1 MYGHLARTDRDAK
14 ITQEQKDLAASL
26 QNALEESMLNVA
38 REAFECTGIRKF
50 CLAGGVTLNCNAN
63 SRIAN
68 ADFCD
73 ELFVQPAAS
82 DGGVA
87 LGAALEA
94 ASRVEPGPVGE
105 KMETAYW
112 GPGYSDSEIE
122 QVLKDAKVRYEKH
135 HNIEEVTAR
144 LVAGGNIVG
153 WFQGRMEIGPRALC
167 NRSILA
173 DPSVHGI
180 QDRVNQVK
188 HRELWRPFAPV
199 VTEED
204 GAKYFEHYRVSPFM
218 LLTFYVKGE
227 FQKRLSGITHVDGSS
242 RIQTVNAKQNPRMY
256 KVLKEFEKL
265 KGMPVL
271 MNTSFN
277 DVGEPIVCT
286 PKDALKCFYG
296 TGFDALVMGT
306 FLVKK

>member
-1 MYGHLARTDRDAK
+1 M
-14 ITQEQKDLAASL
+14 
-26 QNALEESMLNVA
+26 
-38 REAFECTGIRKF
+38 
-50 CLAGGVTLNCNAN
+50 
-63 SRIAN
+63 
-68 ADFCD
+68 
-73 ELFVQPAAS
+73 
-82 DGGVA
+82 
-87 LGAALEA
+87 
-94 ASRVEPGPVGE
+94 
-105 KMETAYW
+105 
-112 GPGYSDSEIE
+112 
-122 QVLKDAKVRYEKH
+122 
-135 HNIEEVTAR
+135 
-144 LVAGGNIVG
+144 
-153 WFQGRMEIGPRALC
+153 
-167 NRSILA
+167 
-173 DPSVHGI
+173 
-180 QDRVNQVK
+180 K